1 MSAVN
6 ELVLHSRQQPGVVS
20 IDNLDELKTALS
32 QVLARYE
39 GLVYTEDMPPDA
51 KTDKKELTR

>member
-32 QVLARYE
+32 QVL
-39 GLVYTEDMPPDA
+39 LS
-51 KTDKKELTR
+51 LIHI